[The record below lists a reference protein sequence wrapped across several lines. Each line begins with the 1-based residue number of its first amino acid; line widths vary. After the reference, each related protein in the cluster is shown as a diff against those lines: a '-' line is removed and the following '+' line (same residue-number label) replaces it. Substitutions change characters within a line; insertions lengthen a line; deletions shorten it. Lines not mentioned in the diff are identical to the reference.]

1 MYHRQPKCKVI
12 LIKEL
17 QFSIKIMGH
26 RNYHIR
32 IFDKIREIQ
41 QRREWMDKR
50 EEDEKRLVGL
60 QGNDNLDQVSIILT
74 LKE

>member
-1 MYHRQPKCKVI
+1 MEH
-12 LIKEL
+12 L
-17 QFSIKIMGH
+17 
-26 RNYHIR
+26 NYNIR
-32 IFDKIREIQ
+32 MFDKIREIQ